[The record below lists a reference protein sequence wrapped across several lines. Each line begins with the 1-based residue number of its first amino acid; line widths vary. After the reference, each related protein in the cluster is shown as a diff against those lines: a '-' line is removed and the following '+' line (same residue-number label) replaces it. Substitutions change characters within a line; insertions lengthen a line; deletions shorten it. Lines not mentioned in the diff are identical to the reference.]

1 MVKLTRPVL
10 TFLLILGVSLW
21 SLGIGWG
28 ISHALGESRTTSS
41 TELLSQATSSKPT
54 PKPKTSP
61 SPSSKSK
68 PKANSSVSP
77 KSSPQPAPKSTP
89 SPSPKPS
96 STTPETVPSPAPSA
110 DIPSFKPVAVD
121 PTKPLFVDS
130 VPTRYE
136 PGFQAYLETCAS
148 CHIAIPPE
156 VLPVESWQ
164 EILRKPDNHFGTSIP
179 NFNRFTQLL
188 IWDYVS
194 TFSRP
199 SPPDS
204 PRILYV
210 EKSRYFKALHPRVT
224 MPSEMSAKTCVVCHP
239 NVANA
244 NFRTLTPEWNDAP

>member
-1 MVKLTRPVL
+1 MVKLTRPIL
-10 TFLLILGVSLW
+10 TFLLALILCLW
-21 SLGIGWG
+21 SWGIGWG
-28 ISHALGESRTTSS
+28 IAQALAGSRQTMIPEPTSEPNPAQPQP
-41 TELLSQATSSKPT
+41 TATLKIAQ
-54 PKPKTSP
+54 SP
-61 SPSSKSK
+61 SPS
-68 PKANSSVSP
+68 PSP
-77 KSSPQPAPKSTP
+77 L
-89 SPSPKPS
+89 SPSPKTAPNPNSTPS
-96 STTPETVPSPAPSA
+96 ETVPSP
-110 DIPSFKPVAVD
+110 IPAANIPNLKPIAID
-121 PTKPLFVDS
+121 PNKPMFVDA

-136 PGFQAYLETCAS
+136 PGFEAYLETCAS

-156 VLPVESWQ
+156 VLPIESWQ
-164 EILRKPDNHFGTSIP
+164 EILRKPDNHYGTSIP

-224 MPSEMSAKTCVVCHP
+224 MPPNMSAKTCVTCHP

-244 NFRTLTPEWNDAP
+244 NFRTLTPEWKDAP

>member
-1 MVKLTRPVL
+1 MVKLTRSIL
-10 TFLLILGVSLW
+10 TFLLILTVGLW
-21 SLGIGWG
+21 SLGVGWG
-28 ISHALGESRTTSS
+28 ISQALAESRQIAS
-41 TELLSQATSSKPT
+41 TELIVQGTSSKPT
-54 PKPKTSP
+54 PQKTSSPKEKPKTNS
-61 SPSSKSK
+61 SISSKQ
-68 PKANSSVSP
+68 SP
-77 KSSPQPAPKSTP
+77 KPTPKPASTP
-89 SPSPKPS
+89 S
-96 STTPETVPSPAPSA
+96 STKSETVSSPTPSVKPTAN
-110 DIPSFKPVAVD
+110 IPSFKPIAVD
-121 PTKPLFVDS
+121 PNKPLFVDI

-156 VLPVESWQ
+156 VLPIESWQ

-210 EKSRYFKALHPRVT
+210 EKSRYFKVLHPRVT
-224 MPSEMSAKTCVVCHP
+224 LPPNMSSKTCVTCHP